1 MTHTLP
7 AKPTTRDIPMKTTH
21 TLVTGM
27 LLAAAGTLLAQSE
40 PPRQAFGTGE
50 LPAFLKPYDLDEDG
64 KLSVEER
71 QAFEQA
77 MREARPPRPGAKHPW
92 DTDGDGRLSQ
102 EEITA
107 AREAIAAKV
116 EETRSKRFD
125 ELDKDE
131 DGQLTSEELA
141 GIPRITPEMIQRMIQ
156 HLDKDADGQISKDEF
171 LNVLRPVP
179 PPIPPFPLPNPLP
192 NLSPTQHLPAQRPV
206 AEFDKDANGR
216 LNREEIAELL
226 RVIDRDG
233 NRFISPEEW
242 RTYFLGKGD
251 TDRPVLPPPPAP
263 PTEG

>member
-1 MTHTLP
+1 
-7 AKPTTRDIPMKTTH
+7 MKTTH

-125 ELDKDE
+125 ELDKDG
-131 DGQLTSEELA
+131 DGLLTTEELA

-179 PPIPPFPLPNPLP
+179 PPIPPFPLAQPLPNPLP
-192 NLSPTQHLPAQRPV
+192 RHGLPAAPPIS
-206 AEFDKDANGR
+206 EFDKNNDGR
-216 LNREEIAELL
+216 LQPEEVTAMLQ
-226 RVIDRDG
+226 VIDLDG

-242 RTYFLGKGD
+242 RTYFLGKIEAN
-251 TDRPVLPPPPAP
+251 RPVQPPPP